1 MTEGLGRDGG
11 HAHPGSASLLTE
23 KRSHSAQ
30 AGLLTDG
37 SSYSSSLPA
46 GPWPT
51 LTGSDEFEFRPRS
64 QWRDRDGFAPSSL
77 FSGLL
82 PPPAAVFDCVLNL

>member
-1 MTEGLGRDGG
+1 MAVSKLYHPEIWHKKTSRSMLEGLGRDGG

-23 KRSHSAQ
+23 KRSHSLQ

-46 GPWPT
+46 GH
-51 LTGSDEFEFRPRS
+51 L
-64 QWRDRDGFAPSSL
+64 A
-77 FSGLL
+77 
-82 PPPAAVFDCVLNL
+82 